1 MPAKQKLQIAIVLFT
16 AAISGLMAG
25 PVPAL
30 AQEDSHIS
38 GSRGQTVYVPAYSHI
53 YGGDRERPVYLAVTL
68 SIRNTDPEQS
78 ITITRADYYDS
89 EGRLIKEKIK
99 DPVTLSPLHSTRFV
113 IKESHKSGGSGA
125 KFLVEWEANSPASPP
140 IIESIMISTRGQ
152 QGISFTTRG
161 RVIRE
166 KK

>member
-1 MPAKQKLQIAIVLFT
+1 MPAKQKLQIAIVLFA
-16 AAISGLMAG
+16 AAISGLMTG
-25 PVPAL
+25 PIPAL

-38 GSRGQTVYVPAYSHI
+38 GSHGQTVYVPAYSHI
-53 YGGDRERPVYLAVTL
+53 YSGDRERPVYLAVTL
-68 SIRNTDPEQS
+68 SIRNTDPDKS
-78 ITITRADYYDS
+78 ITITRVDYFDT
-89 EGRLIKEKIK
+89 EEKLIKEKIK
-99 DPVTLSPLHSTRFV
+99 NPVTLNPLHSTRFV

-125 KFLVEWEANSPASPP
+125 KFMVEWESNSPANPP

>member
-1 MPAKQKLQIAIVLFT
+1 MPAKKNLQIAIILFA
-16 AAISGLMAG
+16 AAISGLMTG

-30 AQEDSHIS
+30 AQGDSHIS
-38 GSRGQTVYVPAYSHI
+38 RSRGQTVYVPAYSHI